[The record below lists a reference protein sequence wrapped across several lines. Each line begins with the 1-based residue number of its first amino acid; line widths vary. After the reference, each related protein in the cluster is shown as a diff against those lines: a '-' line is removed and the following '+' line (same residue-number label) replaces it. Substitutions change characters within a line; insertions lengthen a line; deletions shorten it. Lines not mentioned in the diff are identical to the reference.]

1 MDRIE
6 EKNFTVIEGAKTDE
20 LSQKHVTKSRQTNPI
35 AKKLVEFHNE
45 NLKKFTV
52 KDLFKP

>member
-1 MDRIE
+1 MDKIE

-20 LSQKHVTKSRQTNPI
+20 LSQKHLTKSRQTNPI